1 MILSYVH
8 ILFLLPTRWGGCCCG
23 NNGVT
28 FDMPYDIPRC
38 MQECL
43 VNTDDRFLWDAH
55 TQIHLIFPVNL
66 NFFELFPQHKHR
78 HRAKQVLQKGLL
90 LCKSCLCHSLG
101 CVCLRVN
108 MCAKGSV
115 ELSASVILRVNQVV
129 GRGGTVQA
137 DIGLICLGKR
147 VACCACG
154 FRQAWGKEGSTGDII
169 ERTTVRLGTTHPAL
183 LPTLQGD
190 SSPVW
195 RRVAAN
201 TTNFLY
207 SLISPT
213 LHKSLYIIIS
223 HILTMS
229 FSPCVFHM
237 GCIRFILIVLDTA
250 YAHSE

>member
-1 MILSYVH
+1 MIY
-8 ILFLLPTRWGGCCCG
+8 PAACKR
-23 NNGVT
+23 
-28 FDMPYDIPRC
+28 
-38 MQECL
+38 

-115 ELSASVILRVNQVV
+115 ELSASVLLRVNQVV

-195 RRVAAN
+195 RRIAAN

>member
-1 MILSYVH
+1 MLDPLISDLIIRSH
-8 ILFLLPTRWGGCCCG
+8 SFLLPTRWGGCCCG

-38 MQECL
+38 MQESL

-137 DIGLICLGKR
+137 DIGLICLGKSGLLCLWVQTSVGQR
-147 VACCACG
+147 GLDRRHHRKNNSKIRNHPSCSFTHSPG
-154 FRQAWGKEGSTGDII
+154 RQLSGLKESCSQHNQ
-169 ERTTVRLGTTHPAL
+169 L
-183 LPTLQGD
+183 
-190 SSPVW
+190 
-195 RRVAAN
+195 
-201 TTNFLY
+201 
-207 SLISPT
+207 SL
-213 LHKSLYIIIS
+213 
-223 HILTMS
+223 
-229 FSPCVFHM
+229 
-237 GCIRFILIVLDTA
+237 
-250 YAHSE
+250 